1 MQIIKY
7 FILVNVIA
15 FIVFKALINKSTF
28 SYFVPFVLNTVAILI
43 YCVII
48 PQERGDINS
57 LFCCQVLNYIGTWF
71 CQTLTLNEPVKKG
84 TYSIK
89 EDVKTTFTAFGL
101 MIILTLL
108 APIFIAF
115 GFVMLV
121 YALVLALGRYIKR
134 KRLEAQL
141 M

>member
-1 MQIIKY
+1 M
-7 FILVNVIA
+7 
-15 FIVFKALINKSTF
+15 
-28 SYFVPFVLNTVAILI
+28 
-43 YCVII
+43 II
-48 PQERGDINS
+48 PQGKEDINE
-57 LFCCQVLNYIGTWF
+57 LFCSQILSYIGTWF

-115 GFVMLV
+115 GFIMLV
-121 YALVLALGRYIKR
+121 YALVLELGRYIKR